1 MLTDYTILRTLQYVR
16 EDKQKRI
23 ALESIEV
30 YAPLADRLGMGK
42 LKGEIEDA
50 AFSFAYPKEYA
61 QIEEL
66 FKEKKELYE
75 KYLTEIAKELK
86 KNYIKIK

>member
-1 MLTDYTILRTLQYVR
+1 
-16 EDKQKRI
+16 
-23 ALESIEV
+23 
-30 YAPLADRLGMGK
+30 MGK

-66 FKEKKELYE
+66 FKEKR
-75 KYLTEIAKELK
+75 
-86 KNYIKIK
+86 NYMRNI